1 MLTDEWKVLY
11 FVKMDE
17 PDIFIDSQ
25 VKSYAISN
33 KVSSEILNVCENDDN
48 GVATNAHKYKSSVC
62 LRT

>member
-1 MLTDEWKVLY
+1 
-11 FVKMDE
+11 MDE

-33 KVSSEILNVCENDDN
+33 KVSSEILNVCESDDN
-48 GVATNAHKYKSSVC
+48 RVATNAHKYKSSVC